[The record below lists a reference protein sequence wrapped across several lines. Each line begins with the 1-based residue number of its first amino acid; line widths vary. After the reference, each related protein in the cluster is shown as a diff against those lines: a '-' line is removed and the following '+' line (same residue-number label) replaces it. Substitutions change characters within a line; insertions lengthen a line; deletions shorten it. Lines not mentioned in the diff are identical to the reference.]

1 MTRSLVLAGG
11 GMRVAWQA
19 GVMRALDEAGLTFD
33 HVDGTSG
40 GILTAAM
47 ILSDVDGVEMCRRW
61 RGLQASAFGSA
72 LPFRDYLTGPWSL
85 PALGDADGIID
96 TVFPTLG
103 IDAEAIRTSGRRGRP
118 AGTFTVVE
126 FTSKECLSLT
136 EEQVDAELL
145 AAGMSLP
152 GWVTPLERGGKIY
165 TDAVWVRDAGV
176 AEAVRRGADE
186 IWLVWCIGNTPYW
199 GDGPL
204 EQYVHMIEMSAAG
217 ALAADFALAAALGHD
232 FTLHVIAPATPL
244 PLDPEFYLGRIS
256 SDALVARGY
265 ADARAYL
272 ARRDARA
279 GEGVPHDLACTA
291 MRVPP
296 VSVRI
301 TDRLVAEGA
310 DGADDAVCEF
320 TVQVPVEGP
329 LDDAVL
335 VGSIQLGGWPEP
347 AYLAGGA
354 VSLDRGT
361 LTYTGTVRVDG
372 ADVPVECTRDLV
384 DDPGWDAWDDL
395 TRARVRVGGEVFEAS
410 LGIGGAARLV
420 ASAEPVGAHGVIERA
435 RAVRLFWQR
444 VRAARRPA

>member
-19 GVMRALDEAGLTFD
+19 GVMRALDEAGLEFD

-47 ILSDVDGVEMCRRW
+47 ILSGRSGVEMCRRW
-61 RGLQASAFGSA
+61 RGLSASAFGSA
-72 LPFRDYLTGPWSL
+72 LPFGDYLKGPWSL

-96 TVFPTLG
+96 TVFPALG
-103 IDAEAIRTSGRRGRP
+103 IDVDAIRSSAARGLP

-126 FTSKECLSLT
+126 FTSKECLSLGAD
-136 EEQVDAELL
+136 EVDAGLL

-152 GWVTPLERGGKIY
+152 GWVTPLQRDGKVY

-217 ALAADFALAAALGHD
+217 ALAADFELARALGRD
-232 FTLHVIAPATPL
+232 FTLHVVSPATPL
-244 PLDPEFYLGRIS
+244 PLDPEFYLGRIG

-272 ARRDARA
+272 ATARD
-279 GEGVPHDLACTA
+279 EGLPHEVSATA

-296 VSVRI
+296 VSVRF
-301 TDRLVAEGA
+301 TDALSA
-310 DGADDAVCEF
+310 DGAECVF
-320 TVQVPVEGP
+320 TVEVPVSG
-329 LDDAVL
+329 DASDASDASV
-335 VGSIQLGGWPEP
+335 VGSVRLAGWPEP
-347 AYLAGGA
+347 AYLAAG
-354 VSLDRGT
+354 VVTLDAGVLR
-361 LTYTGTVRVDG
+361 YAGTVRAG
-372 ADVPVECTRDLV
+372 GTEVPVVCERDLV
-384 DDPGWDAWDDL
+384 DDPGPDAWSDL
-395 TRARVRVGGEVFEAS
+395 TRARVRIGDAEFTAS
-410 LGIGGAARLV
+410 LGVGGVARLV
-420 ASAEPVGAHGVIERA
+420 ASIEPVAAHGVVERA
-435 RAVRLFWQR
+435 RAVRAFWGR
-444 VRAARRPA
+444 VRAVRSGVAAAQEV

>member
-19 GVMRALDEAGLTFD
+19 GVLRALDEAGLAFD

-47 ILSDVDGVEMCRRW
+47 ILSGQRGEEMCRRW

-72 LPFRDYLTGPWSL
+72 LPFGDYLKGPWSL

-96 TVFPTLG
+96 TVFPALG
-103 IDAEAIRTSGRRGRP
+103 IDVDALRTSAARGLP

-126 FTSKECLSLT
+126 FTSKECLSLPAD
-136 EEQVDAELL
+136 EVDAELL

-152 GWVTPLERGGKIY
+152 GWVTPLRRGGKVY

-204 EQYVHMIEMSAAG
+204 EQYVHMIEMSAAA

-232 FTLHVIAPATPL
+232 FTLHVVAPARPL
-244 PLDPEFYLGRIS
+244 PLDPEFYLGRVG

-272 ARRDARA
+272 ARAED
-279 GEGVPHDLACTA
+279 GGLPHDLSGTA
-291 MRVPP
+291 MQVPP
-296 VSVRI
+296 LSVRV
-301 TDRLVAEGA
+301 TDALV
-310 DGADDAVCEF
+310 ADDAEF
-320 TVQVPVEGP
+320 TFTIELPVDGALE
-329 LDDAVL
+329 AATV
-335 VGSIQLGGWPEP
+335 VGSVRLPGWTEP
-347 AYLAGGA
+347 AYLAGGG
-354 VSLDRGT
+354 VVLDAGVLR
-361 LTYTGTVRVDG
+361 YTATVRVG
-372 ADVPVECTRDLV
+372 GEDVPVTCERELV
-384 DDPGWDAWDDL
+384 DDPGPDAWSDFTL
-395 TRARVRVGGEVFEAS
+395 ARVRVGEAAFEAS
-410 LGIGGAARLV
+410 LGLGGVARLV
-420 ASAEPVGAHGVIERA
+420 ASIEPVGAHGVVERA
-435 RAVRLFWQR
+435 RAVDGFWRR
-444 VRAARRPA
+444 VRGARVPAAGR

>member
-19 GVMRALDEAGLTFD
+19 GVMRALDEAGLAFD

-47 ILSDVDGVEMCRRW
+47 ILSGQDGVEMCRRW
-61 RGLQASAFGSA
+61 RGLSASAFGSA
-72 LPFRDYLTGPWSL
+72 LPITDYLKGPWSL
-85 PALGDADGIID
+85 PALGDADGIIG

-103 IDAEAIRTSGRRGRP
+103 INADAVRTSATRGLP
-118 AGTFTVVE
+118 EGTFTVVE
-126 FTSKECLSLT
+126 YTSKQCLSLPAD
-136 EEQVDAELL
+136 EVDAELL

-152 GWVTPLERGGKIY
+152 GWVTPLRRGDRIY

-217 ALAADFALAAALGHD
+217 ALAADFELARALGRE
-232 FTLHVIAPATPL
+232 FTLHIVAPTTPL

-272 ARRDARA
+272 ARARED
-279 GEGVPHDLACTA
+279 GLSHDLSGTA

-296 VSVRI
+296 PSVRF
-301 TDRLVAEGA
+301 TDALRA
-310 DGADDAVCEF
+310 DGV
-320 TVQVPVEGP
+320 TVELTVEVPVEDS
-329 LDDAVL
+329 LDGATV
-335 VGSIQLGGWPEP
+335 VGSVRRDGDTEP
-347 AYLAGGA
+347 AYLAGG
-354 VSLDRGT
+354 VVT
-361 LTYTGTVRVDG
+361 LADGMLRYAGTVHLDG
-372 ADVPVECTRDLV
+372 VEVPVVCERALV
-384 DDPGWDAWDDL
+384 DDPGPDAWADF
-395 TRARVRVGGEVFEAS
+395 TRARVRIGDAEHTAS
-410 LGIGGAARLV
+410 LGIGGVARLV
-420 ASAEPVGAHGVIERA
+420 ASIEPVVAHGVGE
-435 RAVRLFWQR
+435 R
-444 VRAARRPA
+444 VRAVD

>member
-19 GVMRALDEAGLTFD
+19 GVMRALDEEGIRFD

-47 ILSDVDGVEMCRRW
+47 ILSGVDGVEMCRRW
-61 RGLQASAFGSA
+61 RRLEASAFGSA
-72 LPFRDYLTGPWSL
+72 LPFMDYLRGPWSL
-85 PALGDADGIID
+85 PALGDADGIIR
-96 TVFPTLG
+96 TVFPALG
-103 IDAEAIRTSGRRGRP
+103 IDAEEIRSSGQRGRP
-118 AGTFTVVE
+118 EGTFTVVE

-136 EEQVDAELL
+136 EQQVDAELL

-152 GWVTPLERGGKIY
+152 GWVTPLERGGKVY

-217 ALAADFALAAALGHD
+217 ALAADFALAAALGRA

-256 SDALVARGY
+256 SEALVARGY

-272 ARRDARA
+272 AGRA
-279 GEGVPHDLACTA
+279 EEGVPHEVACTA

-296 VSVRI
+296 ISVRF
-301 TDRLVAEGA
+301 TDRLTAA
-310 DGADDAVCEF
+310 DAVFDF
-320 TVQVPVEGP
+320 TVQVPVDGTP
-329 LDDAVL
+329 DDFLDEATV
-335 VGSIQLGGWPEP
+335 VGSVLLGGWTDP
-347 AYLAGGA
+347 AYLADG
-354 VSLDRGT
+354 VVT
-361 LTYTGTVRVDG
+361 LEAGVLRYTGTVRVDG
-372 ADVPVECTRDLV
+372 VDVPVECARDLI
-384 DDPGWDAWDDL
+384 DDPGWDAWDDFS
-395 TRARVRVGGEVFEAS
+395 RARVRVGDAGFEAS
-410 LGIGGAARLV
+410 LGVGGVARLI
-420 ASAEPVGAHGVIERA
+420 ASIEPVSAHGVVDRA
-435 RAVRLFWQR
+435 RAVTAFWQR
-444 VRAARRPA
+444 MGAMRIPARAAR

>member
-19 GVMRALDEAGLTFD
+19 GVMRALEEAGLAFD

-47 ILSDVDGVEMCRRW
+47 MLSGIDGVEMCRRW
-61 RGLQASAFGSA
+61 RGLSASAFGSA
-72 LPFRDYLTGPWSL
+72 LLFGEYLKGPWSL

-96 TVFPTLG
+96 KVFPALG
-103 IDAEAIRTSGRRGRP
+103 IDADAVRTSADRGLP
-118 AGTFTVVE
+118 AGTFNVVE
-126 FTSKECLSLT
+126 FTSKECLALESA
-136 EEQVDAELL
+136 EVDAELL

-152 GWVTPLERGGKIY
+152 GWVTPLRRDGHVY

-217 ALAADFALAAALGHD
+217 ALAADFDLAAALGHP
-232 FTLHVIAPATPL
+232 FTLHVIAPVTPL

-272 ARRDARA
+272 ERA
-279 GEGVPHDLACTA
+279 TPAGLPHDLACTA
-291 MRVPP
+291 MTVPP
-296 VSVRI
+296 VSVRF
-301 TDRLVAEGA
+301 TDRPAAAGLEA
-310 DGADDAVCEF
+310 EF
-320 TVQVPVEGP
+320 TVQIPVDGGLEG
-329 LDDAVL
+329 ASV
-335 VGSIQLGGWPEP
+335 VGSVRLGGWDEP
-347 AYLAGGA
+347 AYLAGGVVTMDA
-354 VSLDRGT
+354 GVLR
-361 LTYTGTVRVDG
+361 YRGTVRVAG
-372 ADVPVECTRDLV
+372 TDVPLECERELV
-384 DDPGWDAWDDL
+384 DDPGPDAWGDF
-395 TRARVRVGGEVFEAS
+395 THARVTVGGAVFEAS
-410 LGIGGAARLV
+410 LGLGGVARLV
-420 ASAEPVGAHGVIERA
+420 ASIEPVGAHGVGERA
-435 RAVRLFWQR
+435 RAVNDFWAW
-444 VRAARRPA
+444 VRAVRRAA